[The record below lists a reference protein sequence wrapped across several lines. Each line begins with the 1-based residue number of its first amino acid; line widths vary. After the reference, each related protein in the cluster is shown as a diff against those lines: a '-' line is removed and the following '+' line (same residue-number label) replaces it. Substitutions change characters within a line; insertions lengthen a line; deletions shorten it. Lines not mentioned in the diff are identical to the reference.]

1 MKIVENQSIPTDY
14 DQMKDVEM
22 RVDLI
27 VNNVHFK
34 DSSYTNEAK
43 TFENNLTI
51 SEHKNQSIKA
61 VNNS

>member
-1 MKIVENQSIPTDY
+1 MKIVENQSIPTEN

-22 RVDLI
+22 RVDVI

-51 SEHKNQSIKA
+51 SEHKN
-61 VNNS
+61 